1 MVMVYLVLA
10 LFGVGLIAWGLPAAH
25 RLRTPLNVVAAAA
38 VLLGV
43 LLGLLGTLLAVA
55 PNFFQG

>member
-1 MVMVYLVLA
+1 MVMVYLALA
-10 LFGVGLIAWGLPAAH
+10 LGGVGLIAWGLPAAH
-25 RLRTPLNVVAAAA
+25 RLRSPLNVVAAAT

-43 LLGLLGTLLAVA
+43 VLALLGTLLVVA

>member
-10 LFGVGLIAWGLPAAH
+10 LCGVGLIAWGLPAAH
-25 RLRTPLNVVAAAA
+25 RLRSPLNIVAAAT
-38 VLLGV
+38 VLLGMV
-43 LLGLLGTLLAVA
+43 LALLGTLLVVA

>member
-1 MVMVYLVLA
+1 MVMVYLALA
-10 LFGVGLIAWGLPAAH
+10 LCGVGLIAWGLPAAH
-25 RLRTPLNVVAAAA
+25 RLRSPLNVVAAAS

-43 LLGLLGTLLAVA
+43 LLALLGTLLFVA